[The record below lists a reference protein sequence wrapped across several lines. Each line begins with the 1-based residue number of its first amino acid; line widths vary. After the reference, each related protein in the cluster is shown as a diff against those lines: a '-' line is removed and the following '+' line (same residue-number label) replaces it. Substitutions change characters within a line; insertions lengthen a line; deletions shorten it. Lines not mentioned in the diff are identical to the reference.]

1 MGKKKG
7 KHCSG
12 HHFPR
17 CKSRGGERTVSI
29 PVRFHQAWHTLFA
42 NLNADEVL
50 VFIDTIVHLMK
61 TQNSVSEEQIEEI
74 RTSLKRR

>member
-17 CKSRGGERTVSI
+17 CKSRGGQRTVSI
-29 PVRFHQAWHTLFA
+29 PIRFHQAWHTLFA
-42 NLNADEVL
+42 NLNADEVVPFL
-50 VFIDTIVHLMK
+50 EAVMFLMER
-61 TQNSVSEEQIEEI
+61 QESVSEEQIEEI